1 MKKIIFIVIFC
12 LVVMLMM
19 MPVSVAY
26 AQDTGTTVSEE
37 ESIPQFT
44 DPLEEEIVPETCH
57 PQTDNV

>member
-1 MKKIIFIVIFC
+1 MKKIISIVIFC
-12 LVVMLMM
+12 LVVMLMT
-19 MPVSVAY
+19 MPVPVAY
-26 AQDTGTTVSEE
+26 AQVTGTTVSEE